1 MSDEI
6 FSGAAIFSRYFSSS
20 PLHKI
25 LYFFFALAFSVLL
38 IRQIIH
44 CDAVQPLF
52 QDVTPIQIETFFQ
65 GILQHGVCVCV
76 WVCVR
81 ARWQQKEKR
90 RKNPVYFNRS
100 PSQKYI
106 QMYILAFRQPEPDYI
121 LERAKTE
128 WHDFIWHGM
137 AQSIHCVH
145 IHSLLLILKYCSTPG
160 APTYPNDWNKLTYT
174 SEQKLRRTR
183 GCGGGR
189 EEEIS

>member
-76 WVCVR
+76 SLCAR
-81 ARWQQKEKR
+81 ALTTKGEKKKKSSLLQQITESKIYP
-90 RKNPVYFNRS
+90 NVYSRIPSTRTRLYSWKSENRMARF
-100 PSQKYI
+100 Y
-106 QMYILAFRQPEPDYI
+106 LA
-121 LERAKTE
+121 
-128 WHDFIWHGM
+128 WHGTE
-137 AQSIHCVH
+137 HTLCTH
-145 IHSLLLILKYCSTPG
+145 TLIVTNFEVL
-160 APTYPNDWNKLTYT
+160 
-174 SEQKLRRTR
+174 
-183 GCGGGR
+183 
-189 EEEIS
+189 